1 MARRSD
7 GPRRSDGRIMRMCL
21 LLPAGIFLWL
31 LLAAGAAGPAG
42 IVSST
47 AEAVP
52 AYQHATADNCSLC
65 HHADSY
71 ASCDSCHQQ
80 PEMQTNLPNQS
91 CTRCHSNK
99 QAPDRSC
106 WSCHEPG
113 ATQPEPTDETCAQCH
128 TTTPHFAATPSCTT
142 AACHGGA
149 VTPHHDGEEQS
160 LPTDC
165 TDCHD
170 TESHGQQD
178 CTACHSATEHPD
190 YPEMPETCSQCHSP
204 DVFSTDQDCTNCHAG
219 DPADGP
225 GTWRTA
231 GQLDDD
237 IHDVTLPDG
246 PIGPE
251 GCTVCHSGRSEHAGA
266 VACTTCH
273 DSAEAFH
280 HGNAASPGYPE
291 CRTCHT
297 DKPQPAGSRTCQ
309 TCHAGAQ
316 HQAQPQVGGCS
327 SCHGTGREPHAG
339 SVACTTCHGNAG
351 KAHHTRIPS
360 PTSCSSCHEQSLHV
374 DRVPCVW
381 CHGSSAMHDATPLN
395 LLTQEQAEREG
406 RKGEG
411 LPSARDRV
419 CTQCH
424 VEATTH
430 ALEAPAGADHSCATC
445 HRGEVHGP
453 ISSPGIDRCLQC
465 HTRAEKHA
473 FQYDCRSCH
482 WPAVHDGTPDAGEGG
497 GQKKMKLYLPAG
509 AAGGATDQGRTRL
522 TDTGTDLTLI
532 ALAGILLLG
541 GGIYLRRRKD

>member
-204 DVFSTDQDCTNCHAG
+204 DVFSTDQDCTN
-219 DPADGP
+219 
-225 GTWRTA
+225 
-231 GQLDDD
+231 
-237 IHDVTLPDG
+237 
-246 PIGPE
+246 
-251 GCTVCHSGRSEHAGA
+251 
-266 VACTTCH
+266 
-273 DSAEAFH
+273 
-280 HGNAASPGYPE
+280 
-291 CRTCHT
+291 
-297 DKPQPAGSRTCQ
+297 
-309 TCHAGAQ
+309 CHAGAQ